1 MSRTTPATVA
11 LGKLGID
18 FELRVYD
25 HGAGGP
31 KTGLQAANVLGEPPY
46 LVLKTLMLQVE
57 GRPVCVLVPSDC
69 VVSMKKV
76 AAVLGGK
83 AAKMMAPPDVERET
97 AYRVGAVSPFGQK
110 HKITTI
116 IEAEVLS
123 ASHVYVSGGQQGV
136 EIRLSPNAVQRA
148 TGAAVARVGIR
159 REAATVGKRKRWC
172 RRK

>member
-76 AAVLGGK
+76 AAVLGAG
-83 AAKMMAPPDVERET
+83 
-97 AYRVGAVSPFGQK
+97 
-110 HKITTI
+110 
-116 IEAEVLS
+116 L
-123 ASHVYVSGGQQGV
+123 
-136 EIRLSPNAVQRA
+136 
-148 TGAAVARVGIR
+148 R
-159 REAATVGKRKRWC
+159 R
-172 RRK
+172 